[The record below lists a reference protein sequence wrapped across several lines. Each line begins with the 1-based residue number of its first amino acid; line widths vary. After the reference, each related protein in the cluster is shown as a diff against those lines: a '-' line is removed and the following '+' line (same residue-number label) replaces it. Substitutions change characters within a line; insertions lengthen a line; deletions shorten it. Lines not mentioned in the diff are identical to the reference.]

1 MEEKKVIWLLQK
13 KFTIIF
19 LKLEYLLA
27 NCTAKNAAKKT
38 FLLTRHFLTLIF
50 VNIFLCYDFMLI
62 YAYYDTYTRKC

>member
-27 NCTAKNAAKKT
+27 NCTAKNAAKKI
-38 FLLTRHFLTLIF
+38 FLLTRHFLTLIIF
-50 VNIFLCYDFMLI
+50 VNIFLRYDFMLI
-62 YAYYDTYTRKC
+62 YGLL

>member
-1 MEEKKVIWLLQK
+1 MEEKKVTWLLQK

-38 FLLTRHFLTLIF
+38 FLLTRHFLTLIIF
-50 VNIFLCYDFMLI
+50 VNIFLRYDFMLI
-62 YAYYDTYTRKC
+62 YGLL